1 VVHYQPL
8 AVIREL
14 FDLYKRVW
22 NDRRND
28 THCLNGHVREPI
40 YGISRHV
47 YVGKNDAQAWEEATV
62 ALRDFN
68 ENTGFLQATRGDNR
82 RKDYL
87 NQLDARRAE
96 GLYIAGSPDTV
107 REEVR
112 RQLEITGSNYFVG
125 SFAFGSLSS
134 EQTMNSLR
142 LFAEEVMPAFA
153 S

>member
-1 VVHYQPL
+1 
-8 AVIREL
+8 
-14 FDLYKRVW
+14 
-22 NDRRND
+22 
-28 THCLNGHVREPI
+28 VREPI

-47 YVGKNDAQAWEEATV
+47 YIGKSDAQAWEEATV

-68 ENTGFLQATRGDNR
+68 DNTGFLQATRGDNR

-96 GLYIAGSPDTV
+96 GLYIAGSPNSV

-125 SFAFGSLSS
+125 SFAFGSLST

-142 LFAEEVMPAFA
+142 LFAEEVMPAFV